1 MERLLISLKYGW
13 LPRMKESFIE
23 ELEDDSGMGTIEV
36 VLILVV
42 LIALVLIFKN
52 RIVALLGNVFNQIDS
67 DASSVYSPAAG
78 G

>member
-13 LPRMKESFIE
+13 LPRIKESFIE

-42 LIALVLIFKN
+42 LIALVLLFRG
-52 RIVALLGNVFNQIDS
+52 RITQLLGNVFDQIDK
-67 DASSVYSPAAG
+67 DAKGVYAPG
-78 G
+78 T